1 MSDSSEKGVKL
12 SRTKNAVRNIY
23 SGIFNKVVML
33 FFPFL
38 LRTLLIKK
46 IGIEYAGL
54 NSLFSS
60 ILQVLNLTEL
70 GFASASVYSMYKPI
84 AENDGEMICA
94 LLGFYRKVYTAI
106 GTVMMTIGLVLMP
119 FLPKLIKGSA
129 PSDIN
134 IYLLYFIFL
143 LNTSL
148 SYLVFGYKNSLL
160 NAYQRRDVIAN
171 ILTATHG
178 LMYVAQII
186 ILLLLKS
193 YYLYIIMLPV
203 FTVINNVL
211 VSVAANRMYPMY
223 FCTGGLPASVKKDI
237 GKKVS
242 GLMINKLCQISRNSL
257 DNIFISSFLGLVMTT
272 IYSNYMLIFTS
283 LTGIFGIIINSLQA
297 GIGNSIQTETK
308 QKNYSDMKKM
318 TLLYQLL
325 TGWCAACMLCI
336 YQPFM
341 ELWIGKEFMLSFF
354 SVSLICFYFYI
365 LKMGDINSLYFN
377 GSGLWWNGRYRS
389 IVESLL
395 NLFGNFILVIFW
407 GVDGII
413 LASIISV
420 SMGHIWGG
428 QFVFRLYY
436 REIKF
441 RQYFLMELSIFAVNA
456 VLCSVF
462 SFAAHFIKM
471 ENASF
476 NFAAVLLFAA
486 VIVTPVY
493 VFVYL
498 FLANRLKMKFDFK
511 KMLKKGR

>member
-1 MSDSSEKGVKL
+1 
-12 SRTKNAVRNIY
+12 
-23 SGIFNKVVML
+23 
-33 FFPFL
+33 
-38 LRTLLIKK
+38 
-46 IGIEYAGL
+46 
-54 NSLFSS
+54 
-60 ILQVLNLTEL
+60 
-70 GFASASVYSMYKPI
+70 
-84 AENDGEMICA
+84 
-94 LLGFYRKVYTAI
+94 
-106 GTVMMTIGLVLMP
+106 
-119 FLPKLIKGSA
+119 
-129 PSDIN
+129 
-134 IYLLYFIFL
+134 
-143 LNTSL
+143 
-148 SYLVFGYKNSLL
+148 
-160 NAYQRRDVIAN
+160 
-171 ILTATHG
+171 
-178 LMYVAQII
+178 
-186 ILLLLKS
+186 
-193 YYLYIIMLPV
+193 
-203 FTVINNVL
+203 
-211 VSVAANRMYPMY
+211 
-223 FCTGGLPASVKKDI
+223 
-237 GKKVS
+237 
-242 GLMINKLCQISRNSL
+242 
-257 DNIFISSFLGLVMTT
+257 
-272 IYSNYMLIFTS
+272 
-283 LTGIFGIIINSLQA
+283 
-297 GIGNSIQTETK
+297 
-308 QKNYSDMKKM
+308 
-318 TLLYQLL
+318 
-325 TGWCAACMLCI
+325 
-336 YQPFM
+336 M